1 LASQTINDL
10 DGFQGK
16 QVLEMVTYKQ
26 TVLLDGRD
34 MCKYVGYGKR
44 REHTLNCYLFVGP
57 S

>member
-1 LASQTINDL
+1 LASPAVNDL
-10 DGFQGK
+10 GGFQGK

-34 MCKYVGYGKR
+34 MCKYVGYDKR
-44 REHTLNCYLFVGP
+44 RGHTPNCYLFVGP